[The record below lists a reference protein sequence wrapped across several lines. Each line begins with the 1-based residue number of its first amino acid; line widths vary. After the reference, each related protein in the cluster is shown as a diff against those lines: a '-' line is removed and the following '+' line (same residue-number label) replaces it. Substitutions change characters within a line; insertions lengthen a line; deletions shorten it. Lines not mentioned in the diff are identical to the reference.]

1 MDWNCIK
8 LEYIKLHTGFVF
20 IKPKRQTGTI
30 NKEVPMRKLPAMVAL
45 LFTLTIASSALAA
58 GPAAAGCGF
67 GGMLIKDNKILPQIG
82 AWFLNGISG
91 NQTFAMTSGTS
102 DCKNALSAQAEQTQF
117 VENNYGNLAKEMAIG
132 EGENLSAL
140 AGLMGCSTDQT
151 EHFAVFTK
159 DNYNTI
165 FKNEQ
170 NTPSEMLAS
179 LKEGLSGDPVL
190 AASCPKI

>member
-1 MDWNCIK
+1 
-8 LEYIKLHTGFVF
+8 
-20 IKPKRQTGTI
+20 
-30 NKEVPMRKLPAMVAL
+30 MRKLPAMVAL

-58 GPAAAGCGF
+58 GYGAAGCGW
-67 GGMLIKDNKILPQIG
+67 GGKEIGKKDDILAQLG
-82 AWFLNGISG
+82 ATVLNGVLS
-91 NQTFAMTSGTS
+91 NQSFAITSGTS
-102 DCKNALSAQAEQTQF
+102 GCGKSGLVMAENEQNVF
-117 VENNYGNLAKEMAIG
+117 VEHNYTSLAKEMATG
-132 EGENLSAL
+132 EGENLNTL
-140 AGLMGCSTDQT
+140 AGLMGCSADQT

-170 NTPSEMLAS
+170 GNPSEMLAS